1 LLHYARHFGLLT
13 LFSAALATPGWR
25 AQLGIAAQFALF
37 GALHAA
43 ALVLSIR
50 ACAGVAAGRR
60 LLFVALAAMLA
71 LATARFGL
79 FGLRALSGAG
89 GWFGPF
95 VVVTVCA
102 GLGALAYGE
111 LISGFLANGR
121 SVMAPGGVAPLA
133 VRSLALRSLG
143 CAAATC
149 ASFAIGRALHAID
162 VLWLTIPWW
171 FVFSGLLWY
180 AGRRGA

>member
-1 LLHYARHFGLLT
+1 LLRYARHFGLLT
-13 LFSAALATPGWR
+13 LFSAALATPGSR

-37 GALHAA
+37 GALHAL

-60 LLFVALAAMLA
+60 FLFVAIAAMLA
-71 LATARFGL
+71 LATARLGL

-89 GWFGPF
+89 GSFGPF
-95 VVVTVCA
+95 AVVAVCA
-102 GLGALAYGE
+102 GFGALAYGA

-121 SVMAPGGVAPLA
+121 SDMASGDVA
-133 VRSLALRSLG
+133 SLAARSLG
-143 CAAATC
+143 CAVATC
-149 ASFAIGRALHAID
+149 ASFAVSRALHAVD

-171 FVFSGLLWY
+171 FVFSGQLWY
-180 AGRRGA
+180 AGRRDA

>member
-25 AQLGIAAQFALF
+25 AQLGIADQFALF

-60 LLFVALAAMLA
+60 LLFVAIAAMLA
-71 LATARFGL
+71 LATARLGL

-89 GWFGPF
+89 SFGPF
-95 VVVTVCA
+95 AVVAVCA
-102 GLGALAYGE
+102 GLGALAYGV
-111 LISGFLANGR
+111 LISALLANR
-121 SVMAPGGVAPLA
+121 RLDMASGDVAPLGALA
-133 VRSLALRSLG
+133 VRSLG
-143 CAAATC
+143 CALATC
-149 ASFAIGRALHAID
+149 ASFAVSRALHAVD

>member
-1 LLHYARHFGLLT
+1 
-13 LFSAALATPGWR
+13 
-25 AQLGIAAQFALF
+25 
-37 GALHAA
+37 
-43 ALVLSIR
+43 
-50 ACAGVAAGRR
+50 
-60 LLFVALAAMLA
+60 MLA
-71 LATARFGL
+71 LATARLSL

-89 GWFGPF
+89 GSFGALA
-95 VVVTVCA
+95 VVAVCA
-102 GLGALAYGE
+102 GLGAFAYGA

-121 SVMAPGGVAPLA
+121 SVIAPGEVAPLA
-133 VRSLALRSLG
+133 VRPLAVRSLG

-149 ASFAIGRALHAID
+149 ASFAISRALHAVD

>member
-1 LLHYARHFGLLT
+1 M
-13 LFSAALATPGWR
+13 FSAALASPGWR

-60 LLFVALAAMLA
+60 LLFVAIAAMLA
-71 LATARFGL
+71 LATARLGL

-89 GWFGPF
+89 SFGPF
-95 VVVTVCA
+95 AVVAVCA
-102 GLGALAYGE
+102 DLGALAYGA
-111 LISGFLANGR
+111 LISGFLANGW
-121 SVMAPGGVAPLA
+121 SDMASGDVASLA
-133 VRSLALRSLG
+133 VRSLV
-143 CAAATC
+143 CAVATC
-149 ASFAIGRALHAID
+149 ASFAVSRAVHAVD

>member
-1 LLHYARHFGLLT
+1 MLHYARHFSLLA
-13 LFSAALATPGWR
+13 LFSLALATPGWR

-60 LLFVALAAMLA
+60 LLFVAIAAMLA
-71 LATARFGL
+71 LATARLGL
-79 FGLRALSGAG
+79 LGLRALSGAG
-89 GWFGPF
+89 GSSGPF
-95 VVVTVCA
+95 AVVAVCA
-102 GLGALAYGE
+102 GLGALAYGA
-111 LISGFLANGR
+111 LIGGFLANGPSLIAR
-121 SVMAPGGVAPLA
+121 GVTPLA
-133 VRSLALRSLG
+133 VRSLALRALG
-143 CAAATC
+143 CAAATG
-149 ASFAIGRALHAID
+149 ASFAISRALHAID

>member
-1 LLHYARHFGLLT
+1 LLHYARHFGLLA

-25 AQLGIAAQFALF
+25 AQLGIAAQFTLF

-50 ACAGVAAGRR
+50 SCAGVAAGRR
-60 LLFVALAAMLA
+60 LLFVAIAAMLA

-79 FGLRALSGAG
+79 FGLGALSGAG

-95 VVVTVCA
+95 AIVAVCA
-102 GLGALAYGE
+102 GLGALAYGV
-111 LISGFLANGR
+111 LISALLANGR
-121 SVMAPGGVAPLA
+121 LDMASGDVAPLG
-133 VRSLALRSLG
+133 VRSFALLSLG
-143 CAAATC
+143 CAVATC
-149 ASFAIGRALHAID
+149 ASFAVSRALHAVD